1 MKQLVWNVIY
11 HNMNGQRIETFNVFK
26 HGHFVADVE
35 KALKRCATKEE
46 FAEPLRRSL
55 SYYYWSKS
63 EWEVIVAPWCGGRDT
78 KDIKMDVYWQ
88 IMNNWDIFLDY
99 VWSAKPAPRIRK
111 KIVAEE
117 RVES

>member
-26 HGHFVADVE
+26 HSHFVADVE
-35 KALKRCATKEE
+35 KALKRCATK
-46 FAEPLRRSL
+46 
-55 SYYYWSKS
+55 
-63 EWEVIVAPWCGGRDT
+63 
-78 KDIKMDVYWQ
+78 DIKIDVYWQ

-111 KIVAEE
+111 KIAAEE